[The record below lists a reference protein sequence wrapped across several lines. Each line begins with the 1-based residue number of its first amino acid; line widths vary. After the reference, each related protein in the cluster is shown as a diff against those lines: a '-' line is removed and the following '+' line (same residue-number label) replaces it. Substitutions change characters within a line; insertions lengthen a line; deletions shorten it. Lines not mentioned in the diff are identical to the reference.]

1 VSRDFAA
8 KIGFMIRLKLSL
20 LAGTVFT
27 VLVSPI
33 VVQAQLSKI
42 VIVNFERAVVES
54 AEGKKASEKFNAT
67 FKAKQEDLEKRQ
79 KDIDDSTKKLQN
91 GARTL
96 TDAAKAEIQKDIDRK
111 NTELQRLNEDAQ
123 KELQSLRDELLRPIA
138 EKATALMNAL
148 AAEQGYTLVVD
159 ISNPQTNV
167 VFWNPQDDVTS
178 ELIKRIDAAPPAVS
192 EAPKP
197 SAPAAGAARP
207 ATQTPP
213 TPKPTAP
220 ATPPTTP
227 NNKK

>member
-20 LAGTVFT
+20 LAGTLFT
-27 VLVSPI
+27 VLVGPM

-54 AEGKKASEKFNAT
+54 VEGKKASEKFNAAL
-67 FKAKQEDLEKRQ
+67 KAKQEDLEKRQ

-96 TDAAKAEIQKDIDRK
+96 TDAAKAEIQKDIDHK

-138 EKATALMNAL
+138 EKATGLMNAM
-148 AAEQGYTLVVD
+148 AAEEGYTLVVD
-159 ISNPQTNV
+159 ISNPQSNIA
-167 VFWNPQDDVTS
+167 FWNPKYDVTA
-178 ELIKRIDAAPPAVS
+178 ELVKRIDAAPPAAS
-192 EAPKP
+192 EAPKQA
-197 SAPAAGAARP
+197 APAAGAARP
-207 ATQTPP
+207 ATQTPAA
-213 TPKPTAP
+213 PKPTAP
-220 ATPPTTP
+220 ATPPPTVP
-227 NNKK
+227 KK

>member
-20 LAGTVFT
+20 LAGALFT
-27 VLVSPI
+27 VLVGPV

-42 VIVNFERAVVES
+42 VIVDFERAVVES

-67 FKAKQEDLEKRQ
+67 FKAKQDDLEKRQ
-79 KDIDDSTKKLQN
+79 KDIDESTKKLQN

-96 TDAAKAEIQKDIDRK
+96 TDSAKAEIQRDVDRK
-111 NTELQRLNEDAQ
+111 NREFQRLNEDAQ

-138 EKATALMNAL
+138 EKATALMNAM
-148 AAEQGYTLVVD
+148 AEEQGYTLVVD

-167 VFWNPQDDVTS
+167 VFWNAKNAVTD

-192 EAPKP
+192 EAPKQP
-197 SAPAAGAARP
+197 PPAAGAARP
-207 ATQTPP
+207 ATQAPAPP
-213 TPKPTAP
+213 KSTAP
-220 ATPPTTP
+220 ATPPP
-227 NNKK
+227 AAPKK

>member
-1 VSRDFAA
+1 MSRDFAA

-20 LAGTVFT
+20 LAGALFT
-27 VLVSPI
+27 VLVGPV

-42 VIVNFERAVVES
+42 VIVDFERAVVES

-67 FKAKQEDLEKRQ
+67 FKAKQDDLEKRQ
-79 KDIDDSTKKLQN
+79 KDIDESTKKLQN

-111 NTELQRLNEDAQ
+111 NTDLQRLNEDAQ
-123 KELQSLRDELLRPIA
+123 KELQALRDELLRPIA

-167 VFWNPQDDVTS
+167 AFSNPKYDVTG
-178 ELIKRIDAAPPAVS
+178 ELVKRIDAAPPAAS
-192 EAPKP
+192 EAPKQA
-197 SAPAAGAARP
+197 APAVGATRP
-207 ATQTPP
+207 ATQPP
-213 TPKPTAP
+213 AAPKSTAP

>member
-1 VSRDFAA
+1 
-8 KIGFMIRLKLSL
+8 MTRLKLSL
-20 LAGTVFT
+20 LAITLLT
-27 VLVSPI
+27 VLVGPML
-33 VVQAQLSKI
+33 VQAQLSKVAI
-42 VIVNFERAVVES
+42 VDFERAVVES
-54 AEGKKASEKFNAT
+54 AEGKKASEKFNVT

-111 NTELQRLNEDAQ
+111 DTELQRLNEDAQ
-123 KELQSLRDELLRPIA
+123 KDLQSLRDELLRPIA

-207 ATQTPP
+207 ATQTPAA
-213 TPKPTAP
+213 PKPTAP
-220 ATPPTTP
+220 ATTPPP
-227 NNKK
+227 IAPKK